1 MTDGFLCFSRF
12 VGRRRAYFRNFCISS
27 TDDERFPAIFAF
39 RRPTTVGFRRFSHFV
54 GRRQAFFAVLYKFP
68 VGEMQKI
75 LKTARREKKQNPESY
90 FV

>member
-1 MTDGFLCFSRF
+1 MDDGRFSMF
-12 VGRRRAYFRNFCISS
+12 
-27 TDDERFPAIFAF
+27 FAF
-39 RRPTTVGFRRFSHFV
+39 RRLTTVGFRRFSHFV
-54 GRRQAFFAVLYKFP
+54 DRRRIFFAVLYKFP